1 MLNKIQYI
9 SHGDT
14 PQEQLYH
21 IETVLGAG
29 QQWIQ
34 YRFKNTTNTT
44 LWQTAEQVKKLCE
57 QYQATLIINDH
68 VDLAKAIEADGVH
81 LGLTDLSITQAK
93 AYLPNKIIGGTA
105 NTIEDIQLRHAE
117 GCDYIGL
124 GPYRFTTTKQKLSPI
139 LGLAGYQQLLKQMQE
154 LDINIPVVAIGGI
167 QLEDVEDLKKAG
179 LHGIAISGLLQNSTD
194 KKTLLQQL
202 NYILK

>member
-21 IETVLGAG
+21 IESVLGAG

-34 YRFKNTTNTT
+34 YRFKNTTSTT
-44 LWQTAEQVKKLCE
+44 LWKTAEQVKKLCE
-57 QYQATLIINDH
+57 QYNATLIINDH
-68 VDLAKAIEADGVH
+68 VDLAKAIDADGVH

-93 AYLPNKIIGGTA
+93 EYLPNKIIGGTA
-105 NTIEDIQLRHAE
+105 NTFEDILYRHSE

-139 LGLAGYQQLLKQMQE
+139 LGLSGYQQLIVQMKE
-154 LDINIPVVAIGGI
+154 ANIHIPIIAIGGI
-167 QLEDVEDLKKAG
+167 LLEDIQALKQVG
-179 LHGIAISGLLQNSTD
+179 IYGIAVSSLLQNSTD
-194 KKTLLQQL
+194 QQTLIQQL
-202 NYILK
+202 NNILS

>member
-44 LWQTAEQVKKLCE
+44 LWQTAEQVKRLCE

-81 LGLTDLSITQAK
+81 LGLTDLSIIQAK

-105 NTIEDIQLRHAE
+105 NTIEDIQLRHTE

-124 GPYRFTTTKQKLSPI
+124 GPYRYTTTKQKLSPI
-139 LGLAGYQQLLKQMQE
+139 LGLTGYQQILKQMQE
-154 LDINIPVVAIGGI
+154 LNINIPVVAIGGI
-167 QLEDVEDLKKAG
+167 QLEDVEDLKQAG

-194 KKTLLQQL
+194 KKSLLQQL
-202 NYILK
+202 NNILK

>member
-21 IETVLGAG
+21 IESVLAAG

-34 YRFKNTTNTT
+34 YRFKNTTSTT

-57 QYQATLIINDH
+57 QYKATLIINDH

-81 LGLTDLSITQAK
+81 LGLTDTSIKQART
-93 AYLPNKIIGGTA
+93 YLPNKIIGGTA
-105 NTIEDIQLRHAE
+105 NTYQHIVQRYGE
-117 GCDYIGL
+117 GCDYVGL
-124 GPYRFTTTKQKLSPI
+124 GPYRFTTTKQKLSPM
-139 LGLAGYQQLLKQMQE
+139 LGLSGYQQLITQIKDA
-154 LDINIPVVAIGGI
+154 DIHIPIIAIGGI
-167 QLEDVEDLKKAG
+167 GLEDVKPLKQTG
-179 LHGIAISGLLQNSTD
+179 IYGIAVSGLLQHSND
-194 KKTLLQQL
+194 KQTLIQQL
-202 NYILK
+202 NNILI

>member
-68 VDLAKAIEADGVH
+68 VDLAKALEADGVH
-81 LGLTDLSITQAK
+81 LGHTDLSITQAK
-93 AYLPNKIIGGTA
+93 VYLPNKIIGGTA
-105 NTIEDIQLRHAE
+105 NTIEDIILRHSE

-139 LGLAGYQQLLKQMQE
+139 LGIAGYQQLLKQMQQ
-154 LDINIPVVAIGGI
+154 LAINIPVVAIGGI
-167 QLEDVEDLKKAG
+167 QLEDVENLKQAG
-179 LHGIAISGLLQNSTD
+179 LYGIAISSLLQNSTD
-194 KKTLLQQL
+194 KRTLLQQL
-202 NYILK
+202 NNILK

>member
-21 IETVLGAG
+21 IEAVLGAG

-44 LWQTAEQVKKLCE
+44 LWQTAELVKKLCE

-105 NTIEDIQLRHAE
+105 NTIEDIKLRHTE

-139 LGLAGYQQLLKQMQE
+139 LGIAGYQQLLKQMQR
-154 LDINIPVVAIGGI
+154 LTINIPVVAIGGI
-167 QLEDVEDLKKAG
+167 QLEDVENLKQTG
-179 LHGIAISGLLQNSTD
+179 LHGIAISSLLQNSTD
-194 KKTLLQQL
+194 KRTLLKQL
-202 NYILK
+202 NNILK